1 MLQHKEAKLESYSSV
16 ADKSRS
22 RRESEDE
29 SEIGWS
35 VINEEVDT
43 VIPLLLEH
51 LQKLQIEH
59 LQLPD
64 IKENLAVVSIK
75 KPLHDVPRQP
85 SQVPHISNYLFQKP
99 LFITYEAGLYLT
111 NGIVYN
117 VAGIERYGPAYMTY
131 RDKSFLIRF
140 YLNIKNLQVS

>member
-1 MLQHKEAKLESYSSV
+1 MSQYEDAKIGSYSSIV
-16 ADKSRS
+16 DNKSRS

-75 KPLHDVPRQP
+75 KTIKWRFSSTQP
-85 SQVPHISNYLFQKP
+85 STAYFKLFVSEAPVHNLRSWSLSNKW
-99 LFITYEAGLYLT
+99 
-111 NGIVYN
+111 
-117 VAGIERYGPAYMTY
+117 Y
-131 RDKSFLIRF
+131 R
-140 YLNIKNLQVS
+140 LQCCRH

>member
-1 MLQHKEAKLESYSSV
+1 MQQKDTYNESYLND
-16 ADKSRS
+16 ATKSRS
-22 RRESEDE
+22 RRENEAE

-64 IKENLAVVSIK
+64 ITENLSVVS
-75 KPLHDVPRQP
+75 VQ
-85 SQVPHISNYLFQKP
+85 QK
-99 LFITYEAGLYLT
+99 I
-111 NGIVYN
+111 
-117 VAGIERYGPAYMTY
+117 IE
-131 RDKSFLIRF
+131 
-140 YLNIKNLQVS
+140 